1 VDAPPAPLRPPLRLR
16 RGRPAPALV
25 ALAVLLVAG
34 IALRVV
40 AMYAYRPAF
49 IGYPDTREYALGA
62 DGELFADPFRTVGYP
77 VFLRLAHVLSDHLS
91 FTIALQHV
99 LGLATALLLFGA
111 LRRAGAPAW
120 AALVPAA
127 AVLLGGDQ
135 LLFEHAVLTESLF
148 TLLVAAALYSAAR
161 SLDASRL
168 GWPAA
173 AGVLIALAATV
184 RIAGLAL
191 LPLLALWML
200 AAPGAGARE
209 RLLRGAATAAAGGL
223 VLLGYLLAAHA
234 ETDRWSFARTGA
246 YNFYGR
252 VSSFADCDRFDEPAG
267 TDVLCDETPP
277 HERRAPQWYIFTG
290 PAATELGY
298 PENEVPRETVERIE
312 TFARRAALAQPLD
325 WLDASARDFA
335 RYVVPDEFGR
345 PSNTPTAR
353 DYRRLLVHPVG
364 IPTNYHEVDAYWTI
378 PGVRYREGAFELL
391 KDYENVTALEG
402 VPMAVLLLLT
412 LAAPFTLRGR
422 ERAAALL
429 LGGTGLAILLI
440 PVVTVNYDGRLGVP
454 GYGPL
459 AGAAALGALGAWRVA
474 RARLPSSRR

>member
-1 VDAPPAPLRPPLRLR
+1 
-16 RGRPAPALV
+16 
-25 ALAVLLVAG
+25 
-34 IALRVV
+34 
-40 AMYAYRPAF
+40 MYAYRPAF

-77 VFLRLAHVLSDHLS
+77 VFLRLAHAFSDHLS
-91 FTIALQHV
+91 FTIAVQHA

-111 LRRAGAPAW
+111 VRRAGAAAW
-120 AALVPAA
+120 IGLVPAA
-127 AVLLGGDQ
+127 VVLLGGDQ
-135 LLFEHAVLTESLF
+135 LLLEHAVLTEALF
-148 TLLVAAALYSAAR
+148 TFLVAAALYAGVR
-161 SLDASRL
+161 CLDGSRL
-168 GWPAA
+168 RWPAL

-200 AAPGAGARE
+200 AAPVAARRE
-209 RLLRGAATAAAGGL
+209 RILRGAVAATAGGV
-223 VLLGYLLAAHA
+223 VLLGYLIAAHA

-252 VSSFADCDRFDEPAG
+252 VSSFADCARFDEPAG
-267 TDVLCDETPP
+267 TELLCDETPP

-298 PENEVPRETVERIE
+298 PENEVPRERVERIS

-325 WLDASARDFA
+325 WLDAAARDFA
-335 RYVVPDEFGR
+335 RYVAPNEFGR
-345 PSNTPTAR
+345 PSNTPTAG

-378 PGVRYREGAFELL
+378 PGVRHRDGLFEFL
-391 KDYENVTALEG
+391 KDYEGATALEG

-412 LAAPFTLRGR
+412 LAAPVALRGR
-422 ERAAALL
+422 ERHAALL
-429 LGGTGLAILLI
+429 LGGAGLAILVI
-440 PVVTVNYDGRLGVP
+440 PVVTINYDGRLGVP
-454 GYGPL
+454 AYGPL
-459 AGAAALGALGAWRVA
+459 AAAAALGALGIARAA
-474 RARLPSSRR
+474 RARLPSSAG